1 MKMKLFASDLDGTL
15 LGTLFQ
21 THAFTAQWLRI
32 HPDRRPLLVYNTG
45 RMLEDSLQVVEE
57 VQLPVPDYIISGV
70 GTGIYNCRQKC
81 AVKEFSAMLQKGW
94 DRAAVDEVISRLE
107 LDILK
112 QPEELQNEYK
122 SSWYLEYASDDQ
134 LAAIQKKL
142 EEQGLEVTV
151 VYSSSRDLDILPK
164 RADKGSALMWL
175 LNQLQ
180 IRPEETLVAGDS
192 GNDGAMFL
200 IQGVK
205 GIIVGNAQPE
215 LYQMTAHLP
224 IYRAE
229 GVCVDGVIEGLAY
242 YGVLDGKGD

>member
-45 RMLEDSLQVVEE
+45 RMLEDSLQVIEE
-57 VQLPVPDYIISGV
+57 FQLPVPDYIISGV
-70 GTGIYNCRQKC
+70 GTGIYDCRQKC
-81 AVKEFSAMLQKGW
+81 PLKEFSAMLQKGW

-107 LDILK
+107 LDLLK

-122 SSWYLEYASDDQ
+122 SSWYLEHASIDQ
-134 LAAIQKKL
+134 LAAIQRKL
-142 EEQGLEVTV
+142 EAQGLEITL

-164 RADKGSALMWL
+164 WADKGSALVWL

-180 IRPEETLVAGDS
+180 IRSEETLVAGDS

-224 IYRAE
+224 VYRAV
-229 GVCVDGVIEGLAY
+229 GVCVDGVIEGLTY